1 MTPDVARAFD
11 ALPPSARD
19 GCLVLR
25 GLIMDCAA
33 EMPQIGRLQEALRWG
48 QPAYLTPDAKAG
60 STIRLGAVKIGGF
73 ALFVHCQTSLLADFR
88 DLAGDAFRYER
99 NRAVVFGQT
108 SDIKPDLLRALIRS
122 TLTYHAQAK
131 V

>member
-48 QPAYLTPDAKAG
+48 QPG